1 MCDSGGGGS
10 TLRSPTNKLTDEEYY
25 DLQRKQSTE
34 DYEFRN
40 GFDPQSY
47 KTDSERSEAEDRF
60 NRRKNKTNTN
70 NGPKRSTVTTNPA
83 ANKTITDIVNRVGVD
98 ASKQRK
104 AKVSGGYS
112 GTNRTSAGGV
122 TNTASLG
129 GAGGLLGG

>member
-1 MCDSGGGGS
+1 MCDSGGGS
-10 TLRSPTNKLTDEEYY
+10 TLGSPTSKLTDEEYR

-47 KTDSERSEAEDRF
+47 KTDDERTEAEDRF
-60 NRRKNKTNTN
+60 NRYSTNQKNNS
-70 NGPKRSTVTTNPA
+70 PKRSTVTTNPA

-98 ASKQRK
+98 ASRQRK

-122 TNTASLG
+122 TSTAALG

>member
-47 KTDSERSEAEDRF
+47 KTDDERTEAEDRF
-60 NRRKNKTNTN
+60 NRYSTKQKNNS
-70 NGPKRSTVTTNPA
+70 PKRSTVTTNP